1 MLDSI
6 LNLISSGL
14 VLPPPPPGDSIRAVT
29 VVVTAPPLAVAALPL
44 LVAAAEI
51 ILPNA
56 TTAMNGIT
64 IVRTVITTAVTVIAT
79 MIVGI
84 AMIAGIVIVSVL
96 AIVLVAPRTG
106 SAMSRMIARDA
117 RMIGSA
123 AKRSVRSSRTVKI
136 GKVRGK
142 PPSVL
147 INYRSAHKIDQYPW
161 TPFLLLM
168 MSLIL
173 LSRSTQCDHL
183 SEPCLRV
190 ANYRRSTGHLLTTD
204 TLRGRAPSLK
214 L

>member
-1 MLDSI
+1 
-6 LNLISSGL
+6 
-14 VLPPPPPGDSIRAVT
+14 
-29 VVVTAPPLAVAALPL
+29 
-44 LVAAAEI
+44 
-51 ILPNA
+51 
-56 TTAMNGIT
+56 MNGIT

-106 SAMSRMIARDA
+106 SAMSRMIARDARMIARDA

-204 TLRGRAPSLK
+204 TLRKRAPSLK

>member
-1 MLDSI
+1 
-6 LNLISSGL
+6 
-14 VLPPPPPGDSIRAVT
+14 VT

-84 AMIAGIVIVSVL
+84 AMIAGIVIV
-96 AIVLVAPRTG
+96 IVLVAPRTG
-106 SAMSRMIARDA
+106 SAMSRMIARDARMIARDA

-204 TLRGRAPSLK
+204 TLRKRAPSLK